1 MNSGDIQ
8 EKRDFIYKEAYF
20 ILENEELF
28 KTGTFAL
35 IKKIKNEMEINKIKL
50 KETHYVIKKKKIND
64 DDIEELSKK
73 IIKEPLNLN
82 NLMNFNI
89 KKSNINSHILKK
101 KSKELKFIN
110 QTSRNSFDYKIMTHK
125 MNQINNKKKLVN

>member
-8 EKRDFIYKEAYF
+8 KKRDFIYKEAYF

-64 DDIEELSKK
+64 DDI
-73 IIKEPLNLN
+73 KE
-82 NLMNFNI
+82 
-89 KKSNINSHILKK
+89 
-101 KSKELKFIN
+101 
-110 QTSRNSFDYKIMTHK
+110 
-125 MNQINNKKKLVN
+125 

>member
-125 MNQINNKKKLVN
+125 MNQINNKKKN

>member
-1 MNSGDIQ
+1 MTMNSGDIQ

-89 KKSNINSHILKK
+89 KKSNINSHVLKK
-101 KSKELKFIN
+101 KN
-110 QTSRNSFDYKIMTHK
+110 QKN
-125 MNQINNKKKLVN
+125 